1 METPQEYHYTY
12 YSYEEWGRGYFGSR
26 TCKCLPEED
35 IRYFGSFRDKTFKPT
50 QKIIL
55 KSDYTTRAEAD
66 ADEVLLH
73 DYFEVDINPHFA
85 NRARQ
90 TSTKFRCPDEVFRTK
105 EFREK
110 ASSRTKGEK
119 NPMYGRKRP
128 DLVEIMKNVPK
139 EVRINAGKKGGAI
152 SGKINGPKTYE
163 LGIGVHGLTPEQ
175 RTENGK
181 KGGNKTKNLGV
192 GIFGLT
198 PEEKSKNSKKAGS
211 IGGRRNVELGTGLFS
226 MTDEE
231 KRNAASKGGKAGG
244 KKGGNRTKELGV
256 GFFAMSEEEKY
267 QARSKGGKTGIGGRK
282 AKELGVGIFALSK
295 EQRSENAK
303 ITNSQKWMCLETG
316 FITHPGTLTGY
327 QRARGIDTSQRV
339 RVS

>member
-1 METPQEYHYTY
+1 METPKEYHYTY

-35 IRYFGSFRDKTFKPT
+35 VKYFGSFSDKTFIPT

-55 KSDYTTRAEAD
+55 KSDYATRKEAD
-66 ADEVLLH
+66 ADEILLH

-90 TSTKFRCPDEVFRTK
+90 TSTKFRCPAEVFRTK

-139 EVRINAGKKGGAI
+139 DVRINAGKKGGAI
-152 SGKINGPKTYE
+152 SGKINGPRTYK
-163 LGIGVHGLTPEQ
+163 LKIGVHGLTPEQ

-181 KGGNKTKNLGV
+181 KGSKKAKELGV
-192 GIFGLT
+192 GIFGIS
-198 PEEKSKNSKKAGS
+198 PEERSKNSKKGGS
-211 IGGRRNVELGTGLFS
+211 IGGKRNVELGTGLFS

-231 KRNAASKGGKAGG
+231 KKKASSKGGKAGG
-244 KKGGNRTKELGV
+244 KKGGNKTKELGV

-267 QARSKGGKTGIGGRK
+267 QARSKGAKTGIGGKK
-282 AKELGVGIFALSK
+282 AKELGVGIFALTK
-295 EQRSENAK
+295 EQRRETARK
-303 ITNSQKWMCLETG
+303 INSQRWKCTETG
-316 FITHPGTLTGY
+316 HISTPGSLTKY
-327 QRARGIDTSQRV
+327 QRNRGIDISKRV
-339 RVS
+339 RIT